1 MKKRLL
7 GWAAFFAFCVL
18 TGTAIAI
25 INELVHR
32 RHGLALAYLFD
43 HPQIAADA
51 DHVFFILDSPSLYAL
66 AWAFALGLVAGMA
79 LTVIGALITGFI
91 TEKKNGRFDTQ
102 PRALPQGRRDG

>member
-18 TGTAIAI
+18 TGAAIAI

-32 RHGLALAYLFD
+32 RRGLALAYLFD
-43 HPQIAADA
+43 HPQVAADA

-66 AWAFALGLVAGMA
+66 AWAFALGLCAG
-79 LTVIGALITGFI
+79 VGCSFIGAWILY
-91 TEKKNGRFDTQ
+91 KKN
-102 PRALPQGRRDG
+102 A